1 MTFEEMQ
8 AIIRD
13 MLAVQRDLQ
22 EIQVR
27 LHDIQLRDREDI
39 NRSRE
44 DINRSREDILLL
56 IEQAKQ
62 MSAVQRSIQ
71 EDQIRDRQDIELL
84 IERSTKQERMIDR
97 LIGYSLSY
105 EADKL
110 DLEQRMT
117 ELERKRAERGQ

>member
-1 MTFEEMQ
+1 MMTFEEMQ
-8 AIIRD
+8 TVIAG
-13 MLAVQRDLQ
+13 MLEVQRNLQ
-22 EIQVR
+22 ES
-27 LHDIQLRDREDI
+27 QLRDRQDI
-39 NRSRE
+39 LLL
-44 DINRSREDILLL
+44 REDILLL

-62 MSAVQRSIQ
+62 TSSVQRNLQ
-71 EDQIRDRQDIELL
+71 ESQIRDRQDIELML
-84 IERSTKQERMIDR
+84 ERARQQERMIDR

>member
-22 EIQVR
+22 ESQVR
-27 LHDIQLRDREDI
+27 LHDLQLRDRD
-39 NRSRE
+39 RT
-44 DINRSREDILLL
+44 REDILLL

-71 EDQIRDRQDIELL
+71 EDQIRDRQDLELL